1 MRGHFNPVAEPRDIK
16 KAFLQVRIRVEDR
29 DALTFHWV
37 RDIGTRDKDRLARA
51 LSRLT
56 SSRFLSAGL
65 VERHVDSSDI
75 KYPEIVKEIK
85 KEFYVDV
92 WIGGGSTI
100 ADTSL
105 ELQNWH

>member
-1 MRGHFNPVAEPRDIK
+1 MRGHFNPVAVTRDIK

-37 RDIGTRDKDRLARA
+37 RDRGTREKERSARA
-51 LSRLT
+51 LSKLT

-65 VERHVDSSDI
+65 IEQNVDSSDI

-85 KEFYVDV
+85 KELYVDV

-100 ADTSL
+100 ANTSL
-105 ELQNWH
+105 ELENWH